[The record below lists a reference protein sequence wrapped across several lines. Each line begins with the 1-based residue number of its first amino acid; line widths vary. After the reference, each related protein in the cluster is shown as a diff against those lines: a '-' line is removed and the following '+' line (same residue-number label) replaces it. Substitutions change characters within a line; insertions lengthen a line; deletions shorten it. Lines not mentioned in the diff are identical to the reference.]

1 LKNKRILSIFLVVC
15 LVLPVAFLLFST
27 GCAQRGTVEPDYSA
41 AIAQKILI
49 AMNKDDYDSISV
61 YFNKDFKDAL
71 KKLIDPKTTKA
82 YTSDKD
88 AFINS
93 VSKPLR
99 DKIGEYQDG
108 SLKFDRTLTEKGY
121 TNVFY
126 LTKYSKETG
135 GDVKVQF
142 VFKDENGTMIIG
154 GLWFNSKILAK

>member
-1 LKNKRILSIFLVVC
+1 LKSRRIISLFLVVC

-41 AIAQKILI
+41 AIAQKILLAI
-49 AMNKDDYDSISV
+49 NKDDYDSISV
-61 YFNKDFKDAL
+61 YFNKDFKDAI

-82 YTSDKD
+82 YTSEKD

-93 VSKPLR
+93 ICKPLR

-126 LTKYSKETG
+126 LSKYSKETG

-142 VFKDENGTMIIG
+142 VFKDENGAMIIG